1 MSNLLNLSDSINFA
15 ITTGR
20 TPTFIYDNVT
30 YSFSPQGLLDFVG
43 ANATPADVDWGDID
57 NVPETFPTTW
67 DEVDD
72 KPSTFASTW
81 SQVGDKPTVFPSE
94 WDEVDN
100 KPSTFPAEAAS
111 VETAVAN
118 KTEIAALVSP
128 GTDYADNVEITAAIK
143 SIIDALKA

>member
-15 ITTGR
+15 IRTGR

-43 ANATPADVDWGDID
+43 ANATPADVDWEDID
-57 NVPETFPTTW
+57 NIPETFPTT
-67 DEVDD
+67 
-72 KPSTFASTW
+72 
-81 SQVGDKPTVFPSE
+81 

-111 VETAVAN
+111 VETAIAS

-128 GTDYADNVEITAAIK
+128 ETDYVDEAEITAAIK
-143 SIIDALKA
+143 GIIDALKA